1 MATTQ
6 LNGPQIGTLTEVLQS
21 AFNPNTFGLLLLHRL
36 DKQVFNL
43 APMGVTYEETVSA
56 VIQRANMEG
65 WWDNLVLKAREAN
78 PGNAKLLTFS
88 QQFGLSSVDQTVT
101 RQELERM
108 IKPENPLLDVNVW
121 REQLGKLEAQV
132 CRIEYGTERGR
143 SVTGTGFL
151 FGGPSVVMTNY
162 HVMEPVIKAKMS
174 QTMSD
179 GDSAKPEKV
188 LCRFDYKRTHDGSA
202 VNTGV
207 TYGLATD
214 WFIDASESYPL
225 DQEAPAD
232 RLDYALIRLASSV
245 GKDTVGDKSNLAGEK
260 RGFIPLPQTPFVPA
274 PGSGL
279 CILQHPSGEPM
290 KLAIDDDGVMSANA
304 GQTRLR
310 YRNNTEG
317 GSSGSPCFTFKWELA
332 ALHHSGDPNFDPAHK
347 PTYNQGIPLTAIMN
361 LLNERNVLAKLPD
374 PED

>member
-6 LNGPQIGTLTEVLQS
+6 LNGPQIGTLTGVLQS
-21 AFNPNTFGLLLLHRL
+21 AFNPGTFGLLLLHRL
-36 DKQVFNL
+36 NKQVFNL
-43 APMGVTYEETVSA
+43 APMGTTYEETVSA

-65 WWDNLVLKAREAN
+65 WWDELVLKAREVN

-88 QQFGLSSVDQTVT
+88 QQFGLSSVDETIT

-121 REQLGKLEAQV
+121 REDLGKLEAQV

-143 SVTGTGFL
+143 RVVGTGFL

-162 HVMEPVIKAKMS
+162 HVMEPLIKARLNQKMA
-174 QTMSD
+174 D
-179 GDSAKPEKV
+179 GDTAKPEKV
-188 LCRFDYKRTHDGSA
+188 LCRFDYKRTKQGTEL
-202 VNTGV
+202 NPGV

-214 WFIDASESYPL
+214 WFIDASESFPL

-232 RLDYALIRLASSV
+232 RLDYALVRLASSA
-245 GKDTVGDKSNLAGEK
+245 GNDTVGDKGSLAGEK
-260 RGFIPLPQTPFVPA
+260 RGFIPLPRTPFVPA
-274 PGSGL
+274 PESGL
-279 CILQHPSGEPM
+279 CILQHPSGGPL
-290 KLAIDDDGVMSANA
+290 KLSIDDDGVMTANP
-304 GQTRLR
+304 GETRLR
-310 YRNNTEG
+310 YMNNTET

-347 PTYNQGIPLTAIMN
+347 PTYNQGIPMTAIMK
-361 LLNERNVLAKLPD
+361 LLNERKVPPKLPD

>member
-6 LNGPQIGTLTEVLQS
+6 LSGQQIGTLTEVLQS
-21 AFNPNTFGLLLLHRL
+21 AFNPGSFGLLLLHRL
-36 DKQVFNL
+36 DRQVYNL
-43 APMGVTYEETVSA
+43 APMGATYEETVSA

-65 WWDNLVLKAREAN
+65 WWDKLVLKAREVN
-78 PGNAKLLTFS
+78 PGNPKLLAFS
-88 QQFGLSSVDQTVT
+88 QQFGLTSIDSTIT
-101 RQELERM
+101 RQELESI
-108 IKPENPLLDVNVW
+108 IKPQNPLLDVNIW
-121 REQLGKLEAQV
+121 REELGKLEAQV

-162 HVMEPVIKAKMS
+162 HVMEPLIKTKLK
-174 QTMSD
+174 QTMAD

-188 LCRFDYKRTHDGSA
+188 LCRFDYKRTKEGEEL
-202 VNTGV
+202 NMGV

-214 WFIDASESYPL
+214 WFIDASEGFPL

-232 RLDYALIRLASSV
+232 RLDYALIRLATPA
-245 GKDTVGDKSNLAGEK
+245 GRDTIGDKSNLAGEK
-260 RGFIPLPQTPFVPA
+260 RGFIPVPQTPFVPA
-274 PGSGL
+274 AGSGL
-279 CILQHPSGEPM
+279 CILQHPSGGPM
-290 KLAIDDDGVMSANA
+290 KLSIDDDGVLSANA
-304 GQTRLR
+304 GGTRLR
-310 YRNNTEG
+310 YENNTQK

-347 PTYNQGIPLTAIMN
+347 PTYNEGIPMTAILN
-361 LLNERNVLAKLPD
+361 LLNERKVLASLPE

>member
-6 LNGPQIGTLTEVLQS
+6 LSGQQIGKLTGVLQS
-21 AFNPNTFGLLLLHRL
+21 AFDPGTFGLLLLHRL

-65 WWDNLVLKAREAN
+65 WWDSLVLKAREVN
-78 PGNAKLLTFS
+78 PGNAKLLAFS
-88 QQFGLSSVDQTVT
+88 QEFGLSSIDQTIT
-101 RQELERM
+101 RLELERM

-121 REQLGKLEAQV
+121 REDLGRLEAQV

-143 SVTGTGFL
+143 SIKGTGFL

-162 HVMEPVIKAKMS
+162 HVMEPVIKDKLNQKMAN
-174 QTMSD
+174 
-179 GDSAKPEKV
+179 GDSGKPEKV
-188 LCRFDYKRTHDGSA
+188 LCRFDYKRTKDGKEI
-202 VNTGV
+202 NTGV

-214 WFIDASESYPL
+214 WFIDASESFPL

-232 RLDYALIRLASSV
+232 RLDYALIRLASSA
-245 GKDTVGDKSNLAGEK
+245 GMDTVGDKGSLAGEK
-260 RGFIPLPQTPFVPA
+260 RGFIPVPETPFVPA
-274 PGSGL
+274 QGSGL
-279 CILQHPSGEPM
+279 CILQHPSGGPL
-290 KLAIDDDGVMSANA
+290 KLSIDDDGVLSANA
-304 GQTRLR
+304 GETRLR
-310 YRNNTEG
+310 YENNTET

-332 ALHHSGDPNFDPAHK
+332 ALHHSGDPDFDPAHK
-347 PTYNQGIPLTAIMN
+347 PTYNQGIPMTAIMK
-361 LLNERNVLAKLPD
+361 LLDQRKVLAKLPD